1 MERYP
6 QRLISKINSTINN
19 STFST
24 LYEKNWRYGEQVDLF
39 KHYKKQGNVVML
51 GNSITS
57 KAHWNE
63 LLNRNDIINRGIGSD
78 ITEGFLARMEYIYN
92 SNPEIC
98 FIMGGIN
105 DIAMGI
111 KQENT
116 INNINLITS
125 KLIEKNIE
133 PIVFSILYVA
143 EKHSNHK
150 VINRKVQSTNIEL
163 QNLCKKMNIKFVD
176 LNKHLSFNKVL
187 LSKYTTDG
195 VHLTG
200 SAYEKWG
207 EIIKPIIEKKLN

>member
-6 QRLISKINSTINN
+6 QRLISKIKNN
-19 STFST
+19 IKNFTFST
-24 LYEKNWRYGEQVDLF
+24 LYEKNWRYGEQVALF
-39 KHYKKQGNVVML
+39 KHYKKQENVVML

-57 KAHWNE
+57 KVNWNG

-78 ITEGFLARMEYIYN
+78 ITEGFLARMECIYN
-92 SNPEIC
+92 SNPKIC

-125 KLIEKNIE
+125 KLIGKDIE
-133 PIVFSILYVA
+133 PIIFPILYVA

-150 VINRKVQSTNIEL
+150 LINRKVQSTNIEL
-163 QNLCKKMNIKFVD
+163 QNLCKKKEYRI
-176 LNKHLSFNKVL
+176 
-187 LSKYTTDG
+187 Y
-195 VHLTG
+195 
-200 SAYEKWG
+200 
-207 EIIKPIIEKKLN
+207 